1 MRRRPG
7 QFGPSPRNPTPRR
20 GGSRVPPTG
29 PEREE
34 PEPLSDPRQ
43 ITACTTYRTPPKTSS
58 APSPMTIILVSRFIA
73 ATNAPTTTRRNT
85 ATEPSFKPKRLDS
98 FLRNEDP
105 SLRLQPDLRTL
116 LALVLPSRM
125 LSMSKVSR
133 LPFLILSGS
142 MPADCSGSSRCPIYN
157 GRSTGRLPDGS
168 RAPALTK
175 VGTALGIASC
185 HAGAGNGSPQ
195 FQRWFFLDDWR

>member
-43 ITACTTYRTPPKTSS
+43 ITACTMYRTPPKTSS

-116 LALVLPSRM
+116 LALVLPSRV

-133 LPFLILSGS
+133 SPFLMLSGS
-142 MPADCSGSSRCPIYN
+142 MPADCSALMWRNTSGPPESSAMKP
-157 GRSTGRLPDGS
+157 
-168 RAPALTK
+168 
-175 VGTALGIASC
+175 
-185 HAGAGNGSPQ
+185 
-195 FQRWFFLDDWR
+195 

>member
-34 PEPLSDPRQ
+34 LEPLSDPRQ
-43 ITACTTYRTPPKTSS
+43 ITACTMYRTPPKTSS

-116 LALVLPSRM
+116 LALVLPSRV

-133 LPFLILSGS
+133 SPFLMLSGS
-142 MPADCSGSSRCPIYN
+142 MPADCS
-157 GRSTGRLPDGS
+157 
-168 RAPALTK
+168 ALTK
-175 VGTALGIASC
+175 QTRGRFLVL
-185 HAGAGNGSPQ
+185 AGNLVREEDRPSQKTKTGGPTCKARFRST
-195 FQRWFFLDDWR
+195 RRCRSAAGLT